1 MTAGGSLWGGNP
13 TATLQLDQPVAD
25 DGVVNPGQLWCT
37 ATETFATATSTPTPT
52 PSVGP
57 PTVGPPTYTANQ
69 PTCFPSFDIT

>member
-1 MTAGGSLWGGNP
+1 
-13 TATLQLDQPVAD
+13 VAD

-69 PTCFPSFDIT
+69 PTCFPSIDIT